1 MAKII
6 VVPNDIKDIN
16 NLNSDGFIL
25 GISNLNQY
33 FGHGLFNELKD
44 IIIDLKNKG
53 KEVFVSMNKIMH
65 NSDLKEVEDILIEL
79 DKINISGILFG
90 DVGVINIWERLNLKV
105 NLVWDQTHLVT
116 NYHTCNYWLEKG
128 VMIGN
133 LSSELTLEE
142 IKKIKENTD
151 MKLMV
156 QVFGFI
162 PIFTS
167 IRNLISNYFDYLGRE
182 KEENKYYIYDKDRN
196 LNYRIREENGT
207 SIYSGNILNGINE
220 INILADYNIDYLI
233 VNGFNIDSDTFRFTL
248 GKYKDVNSGKEINVN
263 DVYNEINA
271 KLPFP
276 TDRGFFYKQTIY
288 KVREHE

>member
-6 VVPNDIKDIN
+6 VVPNDIKDID
-16 NLNSDGFIL
+16 NLSCDGFIL

-44 IIIDLKNKG
+44 IIIDLKDKG

-79 DKINISGILFG
+79 DKINVDGILFG
-90 DVGVINIWERLNLKV
+90 DVGIVNIWKRLNLKV
-105 NLVWDQTHLVT
+105 TLVWDQTHLVT
-116 NYHTCNYWLEKG
+116 NYYTCNYWLEKG
-128 VMIGN
+128 VKISN

-142 IKKIKENTD
+142 IKGIRENTD

-167 IRNLISNYFDYLGRE
+167 IRNLISNYFEHLGKDAE
-182 KEENKYYIYDKDRN
+182 SNKYYIHDKDRK
-196 LNYRIREENGT
+196 LNYRVREENGT
-207 SIYSGNILNGINE
+207 SIYSGNVLNGINE
-220 INILADYNIDYLI
+220 INILTNYNIDYLI
-233 VNGFNIDSDTFRFTL
+233 LNGFNIDSDVFKFTL
-248 GKYKDVNSGKEINVN
+248 ENFNSVNSGKEVNVN